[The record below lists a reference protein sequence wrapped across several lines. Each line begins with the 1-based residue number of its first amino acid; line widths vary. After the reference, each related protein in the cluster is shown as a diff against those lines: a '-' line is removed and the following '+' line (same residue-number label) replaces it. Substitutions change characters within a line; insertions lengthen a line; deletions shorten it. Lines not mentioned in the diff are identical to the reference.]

1 MIITINNNI
10 EKYPGERISV
20 AELVRLRNLKPQGTA
35 VAHNGKFGA
44 RDSWEQ
50 CMVSDGDSLTIISAA
65 FGG

>member
-10 EKYPGERISV
+10 EKY
-20 AELVRLRNLKPQGTA
+20 LKPQGTA
-35 VAHNGKFGA
+35 VAHNGKFVA